1 MSLADAC
8 ARADA
13 HSPFLRGLMRRED
26 DLLAQMESQGFDAA
40 LTTAL
45 SRLNPDDPSP
55 SLRQARAGVALTVAL
70 ADLAGAWSLEQV
82 TAALTRFADTALDFA
97 IQAAFAD
104 RGHSPRGLA
113 ALALGKMGSHELN
126 YSSDIDLIFIHDPET
141 LPTREGEDPTEAAVR
156 LVRRIVTL
164 LSERTADGYALRVD
178 LRLRPD
184 PDSTPSSLPVGA
196 AEHYYQSQALA
207 WERSAFIRARAAA
220 GDLALGRGFLAAI
233 QPFIW
238 RRSLDYSALAEIRE
252 VSHQIRDHFA
262 ETQSLGPGFDLKR
275 GRGGIR
281 ECEFYAQVHQM
292 IFGGRDP
299 SLRSG
304 ATVEALA
311 ALSAA
316 GRIPEA
322 DARLLAESY
331 RHYRTLEHHIQMVA
345 DQQTHAVPKLAAD
358 RAQVAGLIGAPN
370 WRAVEAGLAPRLK
383 AVARLYDRLLD
394 TGEGQ
399 RGPRLP
405 QDSASI
411 QAWGAKNRIKDPQ
424 LLATLTEGWRSGR
437 PRSLRAPEAQRAF
450 EQVIPVLVPLVG
462 TGRTGREALLRLD
475 QLIIALPSGVQ
486 FWRLLAAHPAL
497 LKVVGRLLTTT
508 PLLADAL
515 ARRPSLLDVLLE
527 PASPLPDIA
536 AARAELDSVC
546 RGLEGEQLL
555 DRVRVWTA
563 ERRFAQGV
571 QLIDGTLSPAEAS
584 RELSLMAEAAVGL
597 LAEATVAE
605 FAARHGDV
613 PGGRLVPLAL
623 GRFGGGQLTAQSD
636 LDLVFLFT
644 GSYETPSTGKPP
656 LSASAWFNRLA
667 PRLVAALTVPTA
679 AGPLYEVDTRLR
691 PSGADGLLAVSLDS
705 FVRYQQAD
713 ADVWEQ
719 MALTRA
725 RPVGCSSED
734 AATAQAAIDSL
745 VARQRDPGHVRRE
758 AAEMRR
764 HMARHKPQ
772 AGPFDVKLMKGGLVD
787 IEFIVAVRALLSGRP
802 VPANLEQAAALLA
815 PELVEPARLM
825 NAILVMLRL
834 IQPHDAA
841 AAPDAAAGALLARAC
856 GKSGLASLKADL
868 SQARGIVTRIWAETF
883 P

>member
-1 MSLADAC
+1 MSLQEAR

-13 HSPFLRGLMRRED
+13 HSPFLRGLIRREAG
-26 DLLAQMESQGFDAA
+26 LLAEMESQGFDAA
-40 LTTAL
+40 LEAAL
-45 SRLNPDDPSP
+45 ARLDPSDP
-55 SLRQARAGVALTVAL
+55 APTLRQARAGVALTVAM
-70 ADLAGAWSLEQV
+70 ADLSGAWPLEQV
-82 TAALTRFADTALDFA
+82 TAALSRFADTALDFA
-97 IQAAFAD
+97 IATAFAD
-104 RGHSPRGLA
+104 RGHTSRGLA

-126 YSSDIDLIFIHDPET
+126 YSSDIDLIFLHDPET
-141 LPTREGEDPTEAAVR
+141 LPTRDGEDPTEAAVR
-156 LVRRIVTL
+156 LVRRVVTL
-164 LSERTADGYALRVD
+164 LSERTANGYALRVD

-196 AEHYYQSQALA
+196 AENYYQSQALA

-220 GDLALGRGFLAAI
+220 GDRALGESFLAAI

-252 VSHQIRDHFA
+252 ISHQIRDHFA
-262 ETQSLGPGFDLKR
+262 EGQALGPGFDLKR

-292 IFGGRDP
+292 IFGGRDA
-299 SLRSG
+299 SLRDG
-304 ATVEALA
+304 ATMNALA
-311 ALSAA
+311 ALAAA
-316 GRIPEA
+316 GRIPPS
-322 DARLLAESY
+322 DARLLAEAY
-331 RHYRTLEHHIQMVA
+331 RHHRTLEHRIQMVA
-345 DQQTHAVPKLAAD
+345 DQQTHAIPKLAAE
-358 RAQVAGLIGAPN
+358 RAQVAGLIGAAS
-370 WRAVEAGLAPRLK
+370 WRAVESDLAPRLK
-383 AVARLYDRLLD
+383 TVARLYDRLLE
-394 TGEGQ
+394 TGEGR

-405 QDSASI
+405 HDAGQV
-411 QAWGAKNRIKDPQ
+411 QAWAAQARIKDPQ

-437 PRSLRAPEAQRAF
+437 PRSLRAPESQRAF
-450 EQVIPVLVPLVG
+450 EQVIPQLVQQVG

-475 QLIIALPSGVQ
+475 QLVAALPSGVQ

-497 LKVVGRLLTTT
+497 LKVVARLLTST

-527 PASPLPDIA
+527 PASPLPDIDA
-536 AARAELDSVC
+536 AAQELDNLC
-546 RGLEGEQLL
+546 RGLDGEQLL

-563 ERRFAQGV
+563 ERRFALGV
-571 QLIDGTLSPAEAS
+571 QLIDGTITPADAS
-584 RELSLMAEAAVGL
+584 RELSLMAEAAVTL
-597 LAEATVAE
+597 LARTTMADFT
-605 FAARHGDV
+605 ARHGEV

-644 GSYETPSTGKPP
+644 GAYETLSTGTPP
-656 LSASAWFNRLA
+656 LSASAWFNRLV

-691 PSGADGLLAVSLDS
+691 PSGADGLPAVSLDS

-713 ADVWEQ
+713 AGVWEQ

-725 RPVGCSSED
+725 RPIACEAGD
-734 AATAQAAIDSL
+734 AALAQSLIDSL
-745 VARQRDPGHVRRE
+745 VAAPRDADHVRRE

-787 IEFIVAVRALLSGRP
+787 IEFIVAVRALLAGRP
-802 VPANLEQAAALLA
+802 VSASLEAAAEIHA
-815 PELVEPARLM
+815 PDLVEPARLM

-856 GKSGLASLKADL
+856 GKPGLASLKADL
-868 SQARGIVTRIWAETF
+868 SQARGIVTRLWAETF

>member
-1 MSLADAC
+1 MSLADAR
-8 ARADA
+8 ARAES
-13 HSPFLRGLMRRED
+13 HSPFLRGLIRRED
-26 DLLAQMESQGFDAA
+26 ELLAEMEAQGFDAA
-40 LTTAL
+40 LETAL
-45 SRLNPDDPSP
+45 ARLDPADP
-55 SLRQARAGVALTVAL
+55 APTLRQARAGVALTIAL
-70 ADLAGAWSLEQV
+70 ADLAGAWPLEQV

-97 IQAAFAD
+97 IEAAFAD
-104 RGHSPRGLA
+104 RGHQPRGFA

-126 YSSDIDLIFIHDPET
+126 YSSDIDLIFLHDPET
-141 LPTREGEDPTEAAVR
+141 LPTRDGEDPTEAAVR

-196 AEHYYQSQALA
+196 AENYYQSQALA

-220 GDLALGRGFLAAI
+220 GDLALGQNFLAAI

-262 ETQSLGPGFDLKR
+262 EGQKLGPGFDLKR

-299 SLRSG
+299 ALRSG
-304 ATVEALA
+304 ATMDALA
-311 ALSAA
+311 ALAVA
-316 GRIPEA
+316 GRISEA
-322 DARLLAESY
+322 DATLLTDAY
-331 RHYRTLEHHIQMVA
+331 RHYRTLEHRIQMVA
-345 DQQTHAVPKLAAD
+345 DQQTHAIPKLAAE
-358 RAQVAGLIGAPN
+358 RAQVAGLVGAAN
-370 WRAVEAGLAPRLK
+370 WRAVESDLAPRLK
-383 AVARLYDRLLD
+383 AVARLYDRLLE

-405 QDSASI
+405 QDSSSI
-411 QAWGAKNRIKDPQ
+411 QAWATKARIKDPQ
-424 LLATLTEGWRSGR
+424 LLATLTDGWRSGR
-437 PRSLRAPEAQRAF
+437 PRSLRAPESQRAF
-450 EQVIPVLVPLVG
+450 EQVIPQLLLQVA

-475 QLIIALPSGVQ
+475 QLIAALPSGVQ

-497 LKVVGRLLTTT
+497 LKVVARLLTTT

-536 AARAELDSVC
+536 AASAELDSLC
-546 RGLEGEQLL
+546 RTLEGEQLL

-563 ERRFAQGV
+563 ERRFALGV
-571 QLIDGTLSPAEAS
+571 QLIDGTVSPADAS
-584 RELSLMAEAAVGL
+584 RELSLMAEAAVAL
-597 LAEATVAE
+597 LARTTIADFT
-605 FAARHGDV
+605 ARHGEI

-644 GSYETPSTGKPP
+644 GSYETLSTGTPP
-656 LSASAWFNRLA
+656 LTASAWFNRLA

-705 FVRYQQAD
+705 FIRYQREEAG
-713 ADVWEQ
+713 VWEQ

-725 RPVGCSSED
+725 RPIACATED
-734 AATAQAAIDSL
+734 AALAQAAIDSL
-745 VARQRDPGHVRRE
+745 VAAPRTADHVRRE
-758 AAEMRR
+758 ALEMRR

-787 IEFIVAVRALLSGRP
+787 IEFIVAVRALLSGQP
-802 VPANLEQAAALLA
+802 VQANLEQAAARLA

-856 GKSGLASLKADL
+856 GKPGLASLKADL
-868 SQARGIVTRIWAETF
+868 SQARATVTRLWAETF